1 MMFPSSLAI
10 IFSDFGCFFW
20 RIFFACAWGKPVPT
34 TSSIF
39 TSIPIP
45 EEADESDP
53 DPDPDPDPDGKES
66 EEEEEEE
73 EESKEEPDDGTP
85 TRLNEE
91 GEEKRGTS
99 KPPAPPQSPSLSL
112 PASIAGP

>member
-73 EESKEEPDDGTP
+73 ESKEEPDDGTP